1 MKQCLC
7 AGAII
12 DVLYYLS
19 NLIFTVVIWVGITIL
34 IFTDEEIGLEKLS
47 DLSTI
52 K

>member
-7 AGAII
+7 ARAII

-19 NLIFTVVIWVGITIL
+19 HLIFTVAMRVRVTIL
-34 IFTDEEIGLEKLS
+34 IFTDEEVGLEKFN